1 MDMITGYALFVT
13 HIHKLFRLF
22 ENKCLRF
29 VEMDVR
35 IQACAALCQ
44 FLGIGH
50 PSRLTAVYNTNVPL
64 ANYLNQ
70 PGQVIV

>member
-1 MDMITGYALFVT
+1 MDMITSSALFVT

-22 ENKCLRF
+22 QNKGLRF

-35 IQACAALCQ
+35 IQVSAPLCQ
-44 FLGIGH
+44 FLGTGH
-50 PSRLTAVYNTNVPL
+50 PSRLTAVYNTNVPH
-64 ANYLNQ
+64 ANYPNQ